1 MSLIEFSK
9 TPYGR
14 DFFRNIQR
22 ISDSL
27 DKIAEGTQPKNIHE
41 HRIGAAQRISLAV
54 DYLNENKKQLSFA
67 NGMDIP
73 TPAVLTM
80 LEALRNILLKTS

>member
-1 MSLIEFSK
+1 MSLIEFST

-14 DFFRNIQR
+14 DFFRNVQR

-27 DKIAEGTQPKNIHE
+27 DKIAEGSESKNIHE

-54 DYLNENKKQLSFA
+54 DYINNNSEQLAFA
-67 NGMDIP
+67 DKMDIP
-73 TPAVLTM
+73 APAVITM
-80 LEALRNILLKTS
+80 LEAVRSILLKSA

>member
-1 MSLIEFSK
+1 MKDFMN

-14 DFFRNIQR
+14 DFFRNVQR

-27 DKIAEGTQPKNIHE
+27 DKIAEGSKSKNIHE

-54 DYLNENKKQLSFA
+54 SYLDLNMKQLDYHRTDVS
-67 NGMDIP
+67 GSD
-73 TPAVLTM
+73 VYDM
-80 LEALRNILLKTS
+80 LYAIRTILLKSS